1 MNARESA
8 ALDNY
13 ITGHYGE
20 DQFRGEADYEEF
32 VDEVCG
38 KCPDY
43 IQKHCPSNT
52 GENVVCLYI
61 LDALEKSE
69 NADNPLI
76 EYPEI
81 CMCCDEDHK
90 NCTKDPSECEKE
102 AWSDYVECY
111 YESMRER

>member
-13 ITGHYGE
+13 ITGHWGE
-20 DQFRGEADYEEF
+20 DQFSGEADYEEF

-61 LDALEKSE
+61 LDALDKSDTRLQE
-69 NADNPLI
+69 NN
-76 EYPEI
+76 YPEI

-90 NCTKDPSECEKE
+90 TCTKDPSECE
-102 AWSDYVECY
+102 SDQWEEYAREQFEGV
-111 YESMRER
+111 RER